1 MFQLAMFPISPSIS
15 KLLCKFPYALHIV
28 FKEAVPARE
37 RWWHPELRAWE
48 LSATGFCYLCDA
60 EAERIAPLPLSVL
73 DWVYRPPPPPIEA
86 ERWRTRRTP

>member
-1 MFQLAMFPISPSIS
+1 MFQLAMFPITPSVS
-15 KLLCKFPYALHIV
+15 KLLCRFPYAMHTS

-60 EAERIAPLPLSVL
+60 EAERIAPLPLAVL
-73 DWVYRPPPPPIEA
+73 DWVYRPPPPLEA
-86 ERWRTRRTP
+86 KRRRTRRTP